1 MSTIKNKRPKKI
13 LGITSIILALI
24 GIFLVFISGDFVYQ
38 DLAGFRPCSVNDTGL
53 SVVSCGKSS
62 LTPGDMVAIV
72 IFIATVTMAFS
83 FLFYSYR
90 FIFNKR
96 K

>member
-1 MSTIKNKRPKKI
+1 M
-13 LGITSIILALI
+13 GITSIIMSIVGL
-24 GIFLVFISGDFVYQ
+24 FLVFISGDFVYQ
-38 DLAGFRPCSVNDTGL
+38 DLAGFRPCSVNNTGL

-72 IFIATVTMAFS
+72 IFVATVTMAFS
-83 FLFYSYR
+83 FSFYSYKY
-90 FIFNKR
+90 IFYRR

>member
-1 MSTIKNKRPKKI
+1 MNTIRTKRPRKI
-13 LGITSIILALI
+13 IGITSIVMSIVGLL
-24 GIFLVFISGDFVYQ
+24 LVFISGDFVYQ
-38 DLAGFRPCSVNDTGL
+38 DMAGFRPCSVNNTGL

-72 IFIATVTMAFS
+72 IFVASVTMAFT
-83 FLFYSYR
+83 FLFSSYKY
-90 FIFNKR
+90 IFYRR